1 MITPVTVAYGDGI
14 GPEIMEAAL
23 YILRE
28 AGAEL
33 AIESIELGERIYNMG
48 APSGI
53 LPKAWE
59 SLARTKTLLL
69 APTSAPVGE
78 EYKNLNVTLRKT
90 LGLFAKVCHVRS
102 YHPFVESRH
111 PAINLTIISE
121 NEESLYAST
130 EYRRSEDSYHALKP
144 FTRAGSERVLR
155 YAFEYA
161 QQHNRKQI
169 TCITRNGIV
178 PQTDGFFRKLFDLM
192 GREYPELKKEHLS
205 AELAAARMAT
215 HPESFDVIV
224 TENTYGDILTAI
236 AAELSGASG
245 LLPVVNIGDGY
256 AIFETY
262 HGPSPDMEG
271 EGTANPSGMLH
282 AAILMMAHIGQSE
295 LASKVH
301 NAWLKALE
309 DDVHMHAGTR
319 DFAEAVV
326 ERVKSGAVPTSFAVM
341 DYSQMPHVPASVET
355 TSKIPD
361 ARKLIG
367 VDIYFTANAMP
378 VNELAELA
386 QSIEGNE
393 LTLKNL
399 SCKGVKIWPDAAVQA
414 THPTDQYRARFRAPK
429 DEATS
434 NAAIAALLN
443 RAQEKNI
450 DFTHIENLYFFD
462 GVPAFSIAEG
472 E

>member
-1 MITPVTVAYGDGI
+1 MITPITVAYGDGI

-33 AIESIELGERIYNMG
+33 AVESIEVGERIYNMG

-53 LPKAWE
+53 LPKSWE
-59 SLARTKTLLL
+59 SLSRTKILLL
-69 APTSAPVGE
+69 APVIAPVGK
-78 EYKNLNVTLRKT
+78 EYKNLNVTIRKT
-90 LGLFAKVCHVRS
+90 LGLFAKVCHVHS

-130 EYRRSEDSYHALKP
+130 EYRRSEDNYHVLKP

-161 QQHNRKQI
+161 NHRNRKQI
-169 TCITRNGIV
+169 TCITRDGIV
-178 PQTDGFFRKLFDLM
+178 PQTDGLFKKLFDLM
-192 GREYPELKKEHLS
+192 GKEYPGLLKEHMS

-215 HPESFDVIV
+215 QPESFDVIV

-236 AAELSGASG
+236 AAELSGAAG

-256 AIFETY
+256 AMFETY
-262 HGPSPDMEG
+262 HGPSPDMADAG
-271 EGTANPSGMLH
+271 MANPSGMLH
-282 AAILMMAHIGQSE
+282 AAILMMAHIGQAE

-301 NAWLKALE
+301 NAWLSALE
-309 DDVHMHAGTR
+309 DGVHEHAGTQ
-319 DFAEAVV
+319 DFANAVV
-326 ERVKSGAVPTSFAVM
+326 QRVKAGVLPNAFAVM
-341 DYSQMPHVPASVET
+341 DYSQIALVPAITET
-355 TSKIPD
+355 HSKIPD

-367 VDIYFTANAMP
+367 ADIYFSASAES
-378 VNELAELA
+378 VNELAELLL
-386 QSIEGNE
+386 SIEGDD
-393 LTLKNL
+393 LTLKNIAR
-399 SCKGVKIWPDAAVQA
+399 KGVKIWPDAPVQA

-429 DEATS
+429 DAATT
-434 NAAIAALLN
+434 NTAIAALIT